1 MLQTPEVDTSAA
13 EAYEAFLVPGMIAP
27 WARAIVSCARI
38 ENGMSVLDVACG
50 TGIAA
55 RYAAHR
61 CGSHGRVVGVDLDR
75 GMLRIA
81 ASKQER
87 LPIEYVHG
95 SACGLPFESGSFDAV
110 LCLQGL
116 QYFPDRLKAMTDM
129 RRVLRPGAPLIAM
142 TWSAMENC
150 KGYLAMISALERR
163 HIDATAARKPFA
175 LASSKQLHSLAA
187 EAGFEHVEIRAE
199 QRAARFRSAAA
210 FVDAMLQGAP
220 SSRHALEKV
229 PSEDWPGFLAEV
241 AAMLEQWNGDAGLE
255 FPMESH
261 VLEARG

>member
-1 MLQTPEVDTSAA
+1 V
-13 EAYEAFLVPGMIAP
+13 Y
-27 WARAIVSCARI
+27 
-38 ENGMSVLDVACG
+38 
-50 TGIAA
+50 
-55 RYAAHR
+55 
-61 CGSHGRVVGVDLDR
+61 
-75 GMLRIA
+75 
-81 ASKQER
+81 
-87 LPIEYVHG
+87 G
-95 SACGLPFESGSFDAV
+95 SACELPFESGSFDAV

-129 RRVLRPGAPLIAM
+129 RRVLRPGAPLITM

-199 QRAARFRSAAA
+199 QRAARFRSAAD